1 MKSPSVEQL
10 KKLAKKNSITYSGLK
25 KSSLMSKLRRHGV
38 KVPAKRA
45 SVGVKRSLPKRSKSR
60 RKSVKPPKR
69 VSPKR
74 VSPKRAS
81 PKRVS
86 TKRASPKRVST
97 KRASPK
103 RVSTKRASPKRA
115 SSKRASPKRASKVPW
130 AGWAAVKPST
140 RERTVML
147 EKCGTKCFLGPNKS
161 FPICAKNTC
170 KIDNRGVW
178 AAYVRARQWGSP
190 KSNPSMGRST
200 YQKIALSAKS
210 RLKL

>member
-69 VSPKR
+69 VSP
-74 VSPKRAS
+74 
-81 PKRVS
+81 
-86 TKRASPKRVST
+86 

>member
-74 VSPKRAS
+74 
-81 PKRVS
+81 
-86 TKRASPKRVST
+86 
-97 KRASPK
+97 ASPK

-115 SSKRASPKRASKVPW
+115 SPKRASPKRVSTKRASPKRASKVPW

>member
-60 RKSVKPPKR
+60 RKSVKP
-69 VSPKR
+69 S
-74 VSPKRAS
+74 
-81 PKRVS
+81 KRVS